1 MLINIPEAK
10 APGQKEFEAAPAGLH
25 LGRLYQIL
33 HVGTSQSEW
42 QGEIKMEN
50 KIIFQFELHGEDHSG
65 KPLNASNGKPY
76 IVNKYYNLTMHEKSK
91 LRAHLTSWLK
101 INFDELAKNKEAF
114 NFKKLLGQFAM
125 VNVVIGNNGKTAI
138 DSLLPVTAVYRKAV
152 LPEGVNEVFMF
163 EVLNFDQEKFEKLS
177 QGRKEMV
184 LKSFEYR
191 SMTEGKKPKQPD
203 PIESDDNFDQE
214 IPF

>member
-1 MLINIPEAK
+1 MLINIPETK

-50 KIIFQFELHGEDHSG
+50 KIIFQFELHGEDDSG
-65 KPLNASNGKPY
+65 KPLVASNGKPY
-76 IVNKYYNLTMHEKSK
+76 VVNKYYNLTMHEKSK

-125 VNVVIGNNGKTAI
+125 VNVVLTSSGKTSI
-138 DSLLPVTAVYRKAV
+138 DSLLPVPAVYLKAG

-191 SMTEGKKPKQPD
+191 SIQEGKKPKQAD
-203 PIESDDNFDQE
+203 PVESDDFSNDS

>member
-10 APGQKEFEAAPAGLH
+10 ALGQKEFEAAPAGLH

-50 KIIFQFELHGEDHSG
+50 KIIFQFELHGEDDSG
-65 KPLNASNGKPY
+65 KPLNASNGKPFV
-76 IVNKYYNLTMHEKSK
+76 VNKYYNLTMHEKSK

-114 NFKKLLGQFAM
+114 NFKKLLGEFAM

-138 DSLLPVTAVYRKAV
+138 DSLLPVPAVYLKAG
-152 LPEGVNEVFMF
+152 LPEGVNDTFMF
-163 EVLNFDQEKFEKLS
+163 EVLNYTQEQFEKLS

-191 SMTEGKKPKQPD
+191 SKNENKNKPKTEPV
-203 PIESDDNFDQE
+203 ESDDNFDQE

>member
-10 APGQKEFEAAPAGLH
+10 TPGQKEFEAAPAGLH

-50 KIIFQFELHGEDHSG
+50 KIIFQFELHGEDDSG
-65 KPLNASNGKPY
+65 KPLVATNGKPY

-138 DSLLPVTAVYRKAV
+138 DSLLPVPAVYLKAG

-191 SMTEGKKPKQPD
+191 SIQEGKKTKTVEAEEEPN
-203 PIESDDNFDQE
+203 DD

>member
-10 APGQKEFEAAPAGLH
+10 AAGQKEFEPAPAGLH

-50 KIIFQFELHGEDHSG
+50 KIIFQFELHGEDDSG
-65 KPLNASNGKPY
+65 KPLVATNGKPY

-125 VNVVIGNNGKTAI
+125 VNVVLSANGKTAI
-138 DSLLPVTAVYRKAV
+138 DSLLPVPAVYLKAG

-191 SMTEGKKPKQPD
+191 SIQEGKKPKQTD
-203 PIESDDNFDQE
+203 PVESDDFSNDS

>member
-1 MLINIPEAK
+1 MLINIPETK

-50 KIIFQFELHGEDHSG
+50 KIIFQFELHGEDDSG
-65 KPLNASNGKPY
+65 KPLVATNGKPY

-125 VNVVIGNNGKTAI
+125 VNVVLSANGKTAI
-138 DSLLPVTAVYRKAV
+138 DSLLPVPAVYLKAG

-191 SMTEGKKPKQPD
+191 SIQEGKKPKQTD
-203 PIESDDNFDQE
+203 PVESDDFSNDS

>member
-1 MLINIPEAK
+1 
-10 APGQKEFEAAPAGLH
+10 
-25 LGRLYQIL
+25 
-33 HVGTSQSEW
+33 
-42 QGEIKMEN
+42 
-50 KIIFQFELHGEDHSG
+50 
-65 KPLNASNGKPY
+65 
-76 IVNKYYNLTMHEKSK
+76 MHEKSK

-138 DSLLPVTAVYRKAV
+138 DSLLPVPAVYLKAG

-191 SMTEGKKPKQPD
+191 SIQEGKKPKQPA
-203 PIESDDNFDQE
+203 PVESDDDFDQS